1 MKIVIFGGTGRIG
14 ARLARLLRLRGHH
27 VVPASPSTG
36 VDTVAGNGLADT
48 VSRADVVV
56 DVTDT
61 PSFAAH
67 AAMDFF
73 QTSTRNMVSA
83 AVAARVRHHVVLSI
97 VGADRM
103 PASGYMRAKAA
114 QEKLVEHGLVPYTV
128 VRATQT
134 FESVDDTT
142 ATCDDHRPLRLSPV
156 LMQPMAAEDAAA
168 VLADVAEAE
177 PFGGRVDI
185 AGPDRLRQDDLVR
198 TLLAARHDSRDV
210 VTAPAAYFHG
220 ASVDDTTLVPARP
233 WRLGGTDLTGWL
245 AGHATN
251 QQSGPPRLTPLAPH
265 GRG

>member
-36 VDTVAGNGLADT
+36 VDTVAGNGLADAVT
-48 VSRADVVV
+48 RADVVV

-61 PSFAAH
+61 PSFTAH
-67 AAMDFF
+67 SAMDFF
-73 QTSTRNMVSA
+73 LTSTRNILSA

-114 QEKLVEHGLVPYTV
+114 QEKIVGYGLVPYTV

-134 FESVDDTT
+134 FEFIDANT
-142 ATCDDHRPLRLSPV
+142 ATCDDHRPLCLSPV
-156 LMQPMAAEDAAA
+156 LMQPMAAEDAAT

-198 TLLAARHDSRDV
+198 TLLAAHDDNRDV
-210 VTAPAAYFHG
+210 VTAPAAYFYG
-220 ASVDDTTLVPARP
+220 ASVDDATLVPARP
-233 WRLGGTDLTGWL
+233 WRLGVTDLTGWL
-245 AGHATN
+245 AAYAAT
-251 QQSGPPRLTPLAPH
+251 RPLKRP
-265 GRG
+265 